1 MAPVVADASVLLA
14 LGKLHLLEL
23 LRDLFQR
30 VSIPP
35 TVAREVSGSLPR
47 LPDWISVVE
56 PRSTSVAQ
64 GVIGLH
70 QGEIEALAL
79 AVDLRASLIILDD
92 LPARRHAR
100 TLGLAIVGTAGI
112 LVMAKRAGAIP
123 SVREALDV
131 LREGGF
137 RLRQDVYEQVL
148 ADAGERLT
156 DSTAP

>member
-14 LGKLHLLEL
+14 LGTLHRLEL
-23 LRDLFQR
+23 LRHLFQH

-35 TVAREVSGSLPR
+35 AVAREVSGSLPR
-47 LPDWISVVE
+47 LPDWIGVVE
-56 PRSTSVAQ
+56 PRSMSVVQ
-64 GVIGLH
+64 GAIGLH

-79 AVDLRASLIILDD
+79 AVELRASLIILDD

-100 TLGLAIVGTAGI
+100 TLGFTIVGTAGI

-148 ADAGERLT
+148 ADAGEELP
-156 DSTAP
+156 DSTTP